1 MKLLCEGW
9 REFLKEGESVPKGAA
24 VVIFDPE
31 GQVLLLLRPD
41 NVNWAPGKWALPGGH
56 IEEGEKPIDA
66 AVREVREETTLVIAD
81 PTEFYMSSNG
91 EVVYFATRDYTG
103 EVAVDFEHEDF
114 AWAYPD
120 DLTNYDIAPSVQDVV
135 GRAKEAL
142 SYA

>member
-1 MKLLCEGW
+1 MKPLLESW
-9 REFLKEGESVPKGAA
+9 RGFLNEEEKMLKGAA
-24 VVIFDPE
+24 VVIFDAE
-31 GQVLLLLRPD
+31 GQVLVLLRPD

-66 AVREVREETTLVIAD
+66 AVREVKEETTLVISD

-91 EVVYFATRDYTG
+91 EVVYFATRDYRG
-103 EVAVDFEHEDF
+103 EVKIDFEHEDF
-114 AWAYPD
+114 AWAYPE
-120 DLTNYDIAPSVQDVV
+120 DLTNYDIAPGVQDVV